1 MYDKLQTQELKDKFV
16 ATYKTNEKLEFCE
29 RHNIVVPDTF
39 FIVNSIHNEAD
50 HLKQNPLTGRFEEK
64 SMVYK
69 LQNGVVHHIVAQ
81 LFNYKGEALDASVV
95 S

>member
-1 MYDKLQTQELKDKFV
+1 MFAADHYAISVGNVEKSIAF
-16 ATYKTNEKLEFCE
+16 YEKLEFCE

-64 SMVYK
+64 AMVYK

-81 LFNYKGEALDASVV
+81 LFQYKGEALDASVV